1 MTGDFVLPESV
12 TELGNFIVSGSA
24 FNGKLDIK
32 ANIEEIPAYAFKDT
46 KFTSLALP
54 NSLKK
59 IGEQAFYGCASLT
72 SSITFGNKLEI
83 VDKYAFSKS
92 GIAGALVFPTSLKKI
107 GTFAFAECPNITGI
121 TLPLIS
127 YGGSSILSYFISFAI
142 ILNISPATKRTIHL
156 NRSRKKSI

>member
-92 GIAGALVFPTSLKKI
+92 GIAGALVFPTSFFIKENRYFCI
-107 GTFAFAECPNITGI
+107 CRMSEYYRNHITRGKC
-121 TLPLIS
+121 
-127 YGGSSILSYFISFAI
+127 
-142 ILNISPATKRTIHL
+142 N
-156 NRSRKKSI
+156 N